1 MRSTFSQPDDILV
14 AGSGTASAI
23 FVSGHLKNNLKTE
36 SSFLYIERLI
46 KDIRMDDI
54 IKTNESHVYPRWQI
68 ILVDTDIDTRITW
81 CRKNYLLGEST
92 VQIQWDVSNYTI
104 PGVYRIRHSGYYK
117 VNPMSYFG
125 PDHLYLITKNIFT
138 PLMIQPFIFL

>member
-1 MRSTFSQPDDILV
+1 
-14 AGSGTASAI
+14 
-23 FVSGHLKNNLKTE
+23 
-36 SSFLYIERLI
+36 
-46 KDIRMDDI
+46 MDDVI
-54 IKTNESHVYPRWQI
+54 NKNESHVSPRWKI

-117 VNPMSYFG
+117 VNPCHIF
-125 PDHLYLITKNIFT
+125 DHIICILLLKIS
-138 PLMIQPFIFL
+138 LRR

>member
-1 MRSTFSQPDDILV
+1 MRSNFSQPDDILV
-14 AGSGTASAI
+14 AGSDTASAI

-36 SSFLYIERLI
+36 SSFLYVERLMNHTS
-46 KDIRMDDI
+46 MDDSVI
-54 IKTNESHVYPRWQI
+54 TNESQVYSSWQT

-92 VQIQWDVSNYTI
+92 IQIQWDISNYTI

-117 VNPMSYFG
+117 VKVCNIYCSYTCIIQVKIM
-125 PDHLYLITKNIFT
+125 LIDVNKVSYN
-138 PLMIQPFIFL
+138 

>member
-1 MRSTFSQPDDILV
+1 MRSNFSQPDDILV
-14 AGSGTASAI
+14 AGSDTASAI

-36 SSFLYIERLI
+36 SSFLYVERLI
-46 KDIRMDDI
+46 NHTSMDDSVI
-54 IKTNESHVYPRWQI
+54 TNESQVHSSWQT

-92 VQIQWDVSNYTI
+92 IQIQWDISNYTI

-117 VNPMSYFG
+117 V
-125 PDHLYLITKNIFT
+125 KVCNIYCIYT
-138 PLMIQPFIFL
+138 CIIQVKIMVIDVNKFCYN

>member
-1 MRSTFSQPDDILV
+1 MRSNFSQPDDILV
-14 AGSGTASAI
+14 AGRDTASAI

-46 KDIRMDDI
+46 NHTSMDDSVI
-54 IKTNESHVYPRWQI
+54 TNESQVHSSWKI

-92 VQIQWDVSNYTI
+92 IHIQWDISNYTI

-117 VNPMSYFG
+117 VKIRDICCTHTCTVHNSFQVQM
-125 PDHLYLITKNIFT
+125 
-138 PLMIQPFIFL
+138 LMA